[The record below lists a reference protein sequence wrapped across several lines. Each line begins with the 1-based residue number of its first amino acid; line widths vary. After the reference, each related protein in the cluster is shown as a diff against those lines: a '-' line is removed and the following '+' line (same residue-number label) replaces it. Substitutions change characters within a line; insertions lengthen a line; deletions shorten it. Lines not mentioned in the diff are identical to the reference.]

1 MGWIIDAVI
10 GVLLL
15 IVLLI
20 NLFMGF
26 QKCGLNNAFTAL
38 NVVLSCVL
46 ASVISGALISGPLA
60 SVVEGSGE
68 GSELMGTLLSI
79 GLFVVLMLVF
89 SLIFSIVFFFVKL
102 PLKKIKVKSKA
113 MKIVGRVVSILLSV
127 GIYASFFWIIL
138 GVVHTAGIPRRGDR
152 KQFLLR
158 NQSVP
163 GTLRQIP
170 ERRRADRRADG
181 FSARRQL
188 IGARSLK
195 ARSG

>member
-102 PLKKIKVKSKA
+102 PLKKIQVKSKA

-138 GVVHTAGIPRRGDR
+138 GVVHTAGIPAIDEAIGSS
-152 KQFLLR
+152 FFY
-158 NQSVP
+158 
-163 GTLRQIP
+163 GTNPFQGLCDKYLNVG
-170 ERRRADRRADG
+170 E
-181 FSARRQL
+181 L
-188 IGARSLK
+188 IGALTGSLP
-195 ARSG
+195 GGN

>member
-79 GLFVVLMLVF
+79 GLFVVF

-138 GVVHTAGIPRRGDR
+138 GVVHTAGIPAIDEAIGSS
-152 KQFLLR
+152 FFY
-158 NQSVP
+158 
-163 GTLRQIP
+163 GTNPFQGLCDKYLNVG
-170 ERRRADRRADG
+170 E
-181 FSARRQL
+181 L
-188 IGARSLK
+188 IGALTGSLP
-195 ARSG
+195 GGN